1 MLHLLSPLLI
11 WGMLLGI
18 IPLVIHL
25 LNRRRFRRVEWAPM
39 RHLRLTI
46 RRNRRRIQ
54 VEQLLLLLLRIAL
67 PVLLFFFL
75 ARPVLNPTGLE
86 RWIGG
91 GGRSSQV
98 VLVDDSLSMG
108 YASGGPPA
116 FHRARE
122 VAGAILAAARP
133 QDRCTLVAASAP
145 RTPVFHEVDGGRR
158 EELSGDALAL
168 PISEAHAAWPAVLE
182 GVDEVVQSCTYPTR
196 SLTIITDL
204 RKSGWDAGV
213 GPVARRWSEQ
223 GLRVRV
229 VDVGSDEVA
238 NVAIEA
244 LVPLDR
250 TILAAAETRW
260 EAVVRNDSPRALG
273 RVKAVLRVDDRPT
286 EVLLPEIPPRQV
298 VRVPLT
304 VRFPSPGLHDL
315 SLQLPEDELA
325 GDNQHW
331 AAVPVKDTLLIR
343 LVDGEPS
350 SEPFGS
356 EVDYLAAPL
365 SIGVG
370 DAEAWRVEVV
380 QEDDFLA
387 PRLEPADVLVL
398 ANVSAPTPEQ
408 ARKLAGL
415 VRGGTGLLVFTGGKL
430 DAGLYNER
438 LYRSG
443 EPLMPV
449 LLKAQVDEAI
459 RGLVVD
465 PVRPSPIEKLM
476 ELKPSALGRVS
487 VRQYM
492 AVDEPAAG
500 PGTVRVLARWNDPG
514 RSPAIVERVVGE
526 GRVLLWTTTADRAGN
541 DWPIEPSFVLAVRE
555 AVRGTSRPTSWAH
568 TVTAGDRP
576 RRVVHSSQQV
586 TNIRL
591 TPPGGGEPKALAATA
606 VDDRNSGDP
615 TPASAIDLPD
625 TRRAGLYRLAWDEGP
640 LGTQQDLFA
649 SNPDPRESGLARL
662 AAADLKALLAPLAAE
677 VAVARGD
684 GTDASSAAGRELWHE
699 LAWGLLGLLIL
710 EPILASWVGRSR

>member
-1 MLHLLSPLLI
+1 MFNLLSPFLI

-18 IPLVIHL
+18 IPLIIHL
-25 LNRRRFRRVEWAPM
+25 MNRRRYRRVEWAPM

-54 VEQLLLLLLRIAL
+54 IEQLLLLLLRIAL
-67 PVLLFFFL
+67 PVLLFLFL

-86 RWIGG
+86 RWIVG

-122 VAGAILAAARP
+122 VAGAILAAAQP

-145 RTPVFHEVDGGRR
+145 RTPVFHEVEGGRR
-158 EELSGDALAL
+158 EELSSEALAL
-168 PISEAHAAWPAVLE
+168 PISETHAAWPTVLE

-196 SLTIITDL
+196 SLTIVTDL
-204 RKSGWDAGV
+204 RKSGWEAGV
-213 GPVARRWSEQ
+213 GPVASRWSEQ

-229 VDVGSDEVA
+229 IDVGSDEVA
-238 NVAIEA
+238 NVSIEA
-244 LVPLDR
+244 LVPVDR
-250 TILAAAETRW
+250 TVLAAAESHW
-260 EAVVRNDSPRALG
+260 EAVIRNNSPRVLS
-273 RVKAVLRVDDRPT
+273 RTKAVLRLDDRPT
-286 EVLLPEIPPRQV
+286 EVVLPEIPPRQV
-298 VRVPLT
+298 ARVPLT
-304 VRFPSPGLHDL
+304 VRFPSQGMHDL
-315 SLQLPEDELA
+315 SLQLPEDELS

-380 QEDDFLA
+380 LEEDFLA

-398 ANVSAPTPEQ
+398 ANVSAPTPDQ

-430 DAGLYNER
+430 DTGLYNER

-443 EPLMPV
+443 EPLLPV
-449 LLKAQVDEAI
+449 PLKAQVDETI

-465 PVRPSPIEKLM
+465 PVRPSPIERLM
-476 ELKPSALGRVS
+476 ELKPSALERVQ
-487 VRQYM
+487 VRQFM
-492 AVDEPAAG
+492 AVDEPAATLG
-500 PGTVRVLARWNDPG
+500 AVRVLARWNDPA

-541 DWPIEPSFVLAVRE
+541 DWPIEPSFVLAIRE
-555 AVRGTSRPTSWAH
+555 AIRGSSRPTSWAH
-568 TVTAGDRP
+568 TVNAGDRP
-576 RRVVHSSQQV
+576 RRVVHSSHQLANV
-586 TNIRL
+586 RL
-591 TPPGGGEPKALAATA
+591 TPPGGTEPRALTA
-606 VDDRNSGDP
+606 VAIDDRASGDP
-615 TPASAIDLPD
+615 SPASAIDLPD
-625 TRRAGLYRLAWDEGP
+625 TRRAGLYRISWDEGP
-640 LGTQQDLFA
+640 LGAQQDLFA
-649 SNPDPRESGLARL
+649 SNPDPRESPLERI
-662 AAADLKALLAPLAAE
+662 AAAEVKGLLAPLGVD
-677 VAVARGD
+677 VAVAKGD
-684 GTDASSAAGRELWHE
+684 GTDGSSTSGREVWHE

>member
-1 MLHLLSPLLI
+1 MFNFLSPLLI
-11 WGMLLGI
+11 WGVLLGI
-18 IPLVIHL
+18 IPFIIHL
-25 LNRRRFRRVEWAPM
+25 MNRRRFRRVEWAPM
-39 RHLRLTI
+39 RHLKLTI

-54 VEQLLLLLLRIAL
+54 IEQLLLLLLRIAL
-67 PVLLFFFL
+67 PVLLFLFL

-86 RWIGG
+86 RWIVG

-122 VAGAILAAARP
+122 VAGSILGAAQP
-133 QDRCTLVAASAP
+133 QDRLTLVAASAP
-145 RTPVFHEVDGGRR
+145 KTPVFHEVEGVRR
-158 EELSGDALAL
+158 EELSSDVLAM
-168 PISEAHAAWPAVLE
+168 PISETHAAWPTVLE
-182 GVDEVVQSCTYPTR
+182 GVDEVVQSCTYPKR

-213 GPVARRWSEQ
+213 GTVARRWSEQ
-223 GLRVRV
+223 GVRVRV
-229 VDVGSDEVA
+229 IDVGSDEVA
-238 NVAIEA
+238 NVALEA
-244 LVPLDR
+244 LAPADR
-250 TILAAAETRW
+250 TILAAAETHW
-260 EAVVRNDSPRALG
+260 EAVIRNNSPRVLS
-273 RVKAVLRVDDRPT
+273 RTKAVLRVDDRPT

-304 VRFPSPGLHDL
+304 VRFPASGMHDL
-315 SLQLPEDELA
+315 SLQLPEDELP

-356 EVDYLAAPL
+356 EVDYIAAPL

-380 QEDDFLA
+380 QEENFLA

-398 ANVSAPTPEQ
+398 ANVSAPTPDQ
-408 ARKLAGL
+408 ARKLSQL

-430 DAGLYNER
+430 DTGLYNER

-443 EPLMPV
+443 EPLMPA
-449 LLKAQVDEAI
+449 LLKAQVDETI

-476 ELKPSALGRVS
+476 ELKPSALERVS
-487 VRQYM
+487 LRQFM
-492 AVDEPAAG
+492 AVEEPAVNSES
-500 PGTVRVLARWNDPG
+500 VRVLARWNDPA
-514 RSPAIVERVVGE
+514 RSPAIVERVVGD

-555 AVRGTSRPTSWAH
+555 AVRGSSRPTSWTH
-568 TVTAGDRP
+568 TVTAGDRS
-576 RRVVHSSQQV
+576 RKVIHSSQQLA
-586 TNIRL
+586 NIRL
-591 TPPGGGEPKALAATA
+591 TLPGGGEPKALAAVA
-606 VDDRNSGDP
+606 IDDRASGDP

-649 SNPDPRESGLARL
+649 SNPDPRESPLDRIAG
-662 AAADLKALLAPLAAE
+662 ADLKKLLAPLAVE

-684 GTDASSAAGRELWHE
+684 GTDASPSAGREVWHE
-699 LAWGLLGLLIL
+699 MAWGLLGLLLL

>member
-1 MLHLLSPLLI
+1 MFNFLSPLLI
-11 WGMLLGI
+11 WGALLGI
-18 IPLVIHL
+18 IPFIIHL

-39 RHLRLTI
+39 RHLKLTI

-54 VEQLLLLLLRIAL
+54 VEQLLLLFLRIAL
-67 PVLLFFFL
+67 PVLLFLFL

-86 RWIGG
+86 RWIVG

-98 VLVDDSLSMG
+98 VLIDDSLSMG

-122 VAGAILAAARP
+122 VAGAILAAAQP

-145 RTPVFHEVDGGRR
+145 RTPVFHEVEGGRR
-158 EELSGDALAL
+158 EEISGDALAL
-168 PISEAHAAWPAVLE
+168 PISDCHAAWPTVLE
-182 GVDEVVQSCTYPTR
+182 AVDEVVRSCTYPTR

-223 GLRVRV
+223 GVRVRV
-229 VDVGSDEVA
+229 VDVGSDEFA

-250 TILAAAETRW
+250 TILAAAQTHW
-260 EAVVRNDSPRALG
+260 EAVVRNDSPRVLSRA
-273 RVKAVLRVDDRPT
+273 KAVLRVDDRPT
-286 EVLLPEIPPRQV
+286 EVILPEIPPRQV
-298 VRVPLT
+298 ARVPLT
-304 VRFPSPGLHDL
+304 VRFPSQGMHDL
-315 SLQLPEDELA
+315 SLQLSEDELA

-365 SIGVG
+365 SVGVG

-380 QEDDFLA
+380 QEENFLA

-398 ANVSAPTPEQ
+398 ANVAAPTPEQ
-408 ARKLAGL
+408 ALKLAQI
-415 VRGGTGLLVFTGGKL
+415 VRGGTGLLIFTGGKL
-430 DAGLYNER
+430 DTGLYNER

-443 EPLMPV
+443 EPLLPV

-459 RGLVVD
+459 GGLVVD

-476 ELKPSALGRVS
+476 ELKPSALGRVA
-487 VRQYM
+487 VRQFM
-492 AVDEPAAG
+492 AVEEPAGAG
-500 PGTVRVLARWNDPG
+500 GAVRVLARWNDPA
-514 RSPAIVERVVGE
+514 RSPAIIERVVGE

-541 DWPIEPSFVLAVRE
+541 DWPVEPSFVLAVRE
-555 AVRGTSRPTSWAH
+555 AVRGTSRPTSFAH

-576 RRVVHSSQQV
+576 RRVVHSSQQLA
-586 TNIRL
+586 NIRL
-591 TPPGGGEPKALAATA
+591 TPPGGAEPRALAA
-606 VDDRNSGDP
+606 VRLDDRGSGDP

-625 TRRAGLYRLAWDEGP
+625 TRRAGLYRLAWDEGS

-649 SNPDPRESGLARL
+649 SNPDPRESGLERI
-662 AAADLKALLAPLAAE
+662 AAADLKGLLAPLDVGVT
-677 VAVARGD
+677 VAKGD
-684 GTDASSAAGRELWHE
+684 GTDASSETGREVWHE